1 MIALRSM
8 QSKGSTRFGLY
19 RDLLNS
25 SNYFK
30 LVCGAGNEDAEEVNY
45 LTFIYTLAG
54 CAGFDVSANIEVV
67 RSAKKGI
74 NEALEKAK
82 ELNISIPF
90 IPFITVSVGMPG
102 DHHVRKA
109 VITKDCVSCNL
120 CIPTCPT
127 DAIPK
132 DLKIIPELCI
142 GCGNCEAVCPPVAN
156 AITYDHNAKE
166 LLSVLPK
173 CINEGAESIELH
185 AGVPDDESTLKEWQ
199 VVSESVPN
207 GMISMCLDR
216 KHLSN
221 DSLVDRIKAAHE
233 IASDRLIIQ
242 ADGIP
247 MSGGIDDFNTTL
259 QAVSI
264 ADIINKQLKQ
274 KDPLFKNLPILI
286 SGGTN
291 TYTGSLARQCGVDF
305 NGITI
310 GTHSRKVISS
320 YQAKPSTINNKII
333 KQAVE
338 SAKKL
343 IELNLYV
350 K

>member
-1 MIALRSM
+1 MVTKMCFSGICFIFTCVEINFFSFKSNFHLGAFIWFS
-8 QSKGSTRFGLY
+8 SK
-19 RDLLNS
+19 
-25 SNYFK
+25 
-30 LVCGAGNEDAEEVNY
+30 
-45 LTFIYTLAG
+45 
-54 CAGFDVSANIEVV
+54 
-67 RSAKKGI
+67 
-74 NEALEKAK
+74 
-82 ELNISIPF
+82 
-90 IPFITVSVGMPG
+90 
-102 DHHVRKA
+102 
-109 VITKDCVSCNL
+109 
-120 CIPTCPT
+120 CIFT
-127 DAIPK
+127 
-132 DLKIIPELCI
+132 
-142 GCGNCEAVCPPVAN
+142 
-156 AITYDHNAKE
+156 
-166 LLSVLPK
+166 K

-185 AGVPDDESTLKEWQ
+185 AGVPDNESTLKEWQ

-264 ADIINKQLKQ
+264 ADTINKQLKQ
-274 KDPLFKNLPILI
+274 KDPLFKKLPILI

-310 GTHSRKVISS
+310 GTHARKVISS
-320 YQAKPSTINNKII
+320 FQAKPSTINNKTI

-343 IELNLYV
+343 IELNLYG
-350 K
+350 KQSI

>member
-1 MIALRSM
+1 MNP
-8 QSKGSTRFGLY
+8 KTSTRFGLY
-19 RDLLNS
+19 QDLLSS

-30 LVCGAGNEDAEEVNY
+30 LVCGAGNEDQDEVEY

-54 CAGFDVSANIEVV
+54 CAGFDVSANTDVV
-67 RSAKKGI
+67 RAAKKGI
-74 NEALEKAK
+74 NQAIEKTS
-82 ELNISIPF
+82 EFDISLPF

-109 VITKDCVSCNL
+109 IITKDCVSCNL

-127 DAIPK
+127 GAIPK
-132 DLKIIPELCI
+132 NLVISTDLCI
-142 GCGNCEAVCPPVAN
+142 GCGNCEAVCPPAAN
-156 AITYDHNAKE
+156 AITYNHNAKE
-166 LLSVLPK
+166 LLSILPE
-173 CINEGAESIELH
+173 CIKAGAESIELH
-185 AGVPDDESTLKEWQ
+185 SGVPDDKSTLKEWK
-199 VVSESVPN
+199 VVSDSVPN

-221 DSLVDRIKAAHE
+221 DALIDRIKAAHE

-247 MSGGIDDFNTTL
+247 MSGGTDDFNTTL

-264 ADIINKQLKQ
+264 ADTINKELKE
-274 KDPLFKNLPILI
+274 KEPGFKKLPILI

-291 TYTGSLARQCGVDF
+291 TFTGSLARQCGVSF

-310 GTHSRKVISS
+310 GTHARKVISTF
-320 YQAKPSTINNKII
+320 QAKPYMLNNQDI
-333 KQAVE
+333 KKAVW
-338 SAKKL
+338 SAKRL
-343 IELNLYV
+343 IELNLFGR
-350 K
+350 